1 MSAMVAAL
9 PQWIPHPFAEE
20 FHWDRAQVT
29 TCWATLH
36 AVDLEPLPQHP
47 QVLDAWVHYH
57 NGHYAHATAL
67 GLQAGPL
74 GLTVANKATCIY
86 AHYLER
92 SEARRLALLQEAATR
107 AEHQVQL
114 HPDDPNAHYVV
125 ALALGR
131 YAQCIS
137 VAKALAQGLG
147 PRVKKLLELTIHL
160 QPGHVEAHVSLGAFH
175 ADVIDKVGPLI
186 GSMTYGV
193 RRETSLSLLN
203 RALTL
208 APQAAIVMTEYAHA
222 LRLLDS
228 ADAHPQAD
236 ALYHQALAHTP
247 LDATE
252 RLQIEMARAQQL

>member
-9 PQWIPHPFAEE
+9 PQWTPHPFAEE
-20 FHWDRAQVT
+20 FNWDRQQVQAQ
-29 TCWATLH
+29 WQQLH
-36 AVDLEPLPQHP
+36 ALDLEPLPEHP
-47 QVLDAWVHYH
+47 LVLDAWVHYH
-57 NGHYAHATAL
+57 NGHYAHACAL
-67 GLQAGPL
+67 GQEAGPL

-92 SEARRLALLQEAATR
+92 SEARRLALLLEAATR
-107 AEHQVQL
+107 AEHHTHLQ
-114 HPDDPNAHYVV
+114 PDNPNAHYLM

-147 PRVKKLLELTIHL
+147 PRVKKVLELTIDL
-160 QPGHVEAHVSLGAFH
+160 APEHVEAHVGLGAFH
-175 ADVIDKVGPLI
+175 ADVIDKVGALI

-203 RALTL
+203 RARQL

-228 ADAHPQAD
+228 DEPHPQAD
-236 ALYHQALAHTP
+236 ALYHQALAITP